1 MAQRREGDQDLR
13 PGADPDS
20 APGTPRAP
28 TAPVA
33 ELTDKAHSLPAL
45 LTPQKPT
52 WAGLGEG
59 NPGEEERRGCRQGD
73 LQHCLCGFPGAWD
86 KLGPLGRGGR
96 EHGVLGV
103 LVRRARSEAS
113 RGQNAS
119 IRTRE
124 GAPSPQGSALSDPSP
139 FLELS
144 QQWEETPGALQRPL
158 RAWASL
164 ESRGR

>member
-1 MAQRREGDQDLR
+1 MKEILGRRRD
-13 PGADPDS
+13 GAADRV
-20 APGTPRAP
+20 TCN
-28 TAPVA
+28 TVFVA
-33 ELTDKAHSLPAL
+33 F
-45 LTPQKPT
+45 Q
-52 WAGLGEG
+52 GLGTSW
-59 NPGEEERRGCRQGD
+59 
-73 LQHCLCGFPGAWD
+73 A
-86 KLGPLGRGGR
+86 PLAVGGR